1 MDFPL
6 LSGETLYKP
15 AALFLSRWQ
24 TPAPYAKIRPQDM
37 SQQLMNQP
45 QGKLSGKD
53 ATTARLLQ
61 IAPWIAVLAT
71 SIPAPII
78 FLILFLTT
86 TATDSAAVYLL
97 LTGLSLAL
105 GFAVGLLIA
114 AILLVYRRSWL
125 SKLRD
130 RLASD
135 GITANE
141 VVWFRSE
148 LTSAERAALAE
159 IESNNPLLADAYRET
174 LASRLTASRI
184 ISRSKREILKVE
196 RQLNRART
204 IRTPESNLL
213 QKELTEDRE
222 RLQHVR
228 QQATEHLAKAKTRLQ
243 VIEATASRK
252 LSQGETDLMMQRLGS
267 AQDQLPLVLEM
278 AKIEQQ
284 ALQEARHDL
293 GQD

>member
-1 MDFPL
+1 
-6 LSGETLYKP
+6 
-15 AALFLSRWQ
+15 
-24 TPAPYAKIRPQDM
+24 
-37 SQQLMNQP
+37 MNQP

-53 ATTARLLQ
+53 ATTARLLKV
-61 IAPWIAVLAT
+61 APWIAVVAT
-71 SIPAPII
+71 SIPAPIL

-86 TATDSAAVYLL
+86 TATDTAAVYLL

-114 AILLVYRRSWL
+114 AILLVYRRNWL

-159 IESNNPLLADAYRET
+159 IEKSNPLLADAYRET

-213 QKELTEDRE
+213 QKDLTEDRE
-222 RLQHVR
+222 RLEHVR
-228 QQATEHLAKAKTRLQ
+228 RQAAEHLAKAKTRLQ
-243 VIEATASRK
+243 TIEATASRK
-252 LSQGETDLMMQRLGS
+252 LSQGETDLMMRRLGS
-267 AQDQLPLVLEM
+267 SQDQLPLVLEM
-278 AKIEQQ
+278 AQLEQQ
-284 ALQEARHDL
+284 ALTEARQDL
-293 GQD
+293 IQDGQN

>member
-1 MDFPL
+1 M
-6 LSGETLYKP
+6 T
-15 AALFLSRWQ
+15 
-24 TPAPYAKIRPQDM
+24 
-37 SQQLMNQP
+37 QQLMKQP

-61 IAPWIAVLAT
+61 IAPWIAVVAT

-78 FLILFLTT
+78 FLIMFLTA

-148 LTSAERAALAE
+148 LTSAERAALKE
-159 IESNNPLLADAYRET
+159 IESSNPLLADAYRET

-184 ISRSKREILKVE
+184 ISRSKREMLKVE

-213 QKELTEDRE
+213 QKDLTEDRE

-228 QQATEHLAKAKTRLQ
+228 DQATEHLAKAKTRLQ

-267 AQDQLPLVLEM
+267 SQDQLPLVLEM

-284 ALQEARHDL
+284 ALTEARQDLHD
-293 GQD
+293 